1 MYMGNNAV
9 LASEGGKDRHRV
21 NAQQM
26 ESLQPLLPLILLSG
40 CLCTF
45 ICSSP
50 FPFALLLCR
59 LPEAELKCSFEL
71 PWG

>member
-1 MYMGNNAV
+1 MGNNAV
-9 LASEGGKDRHRV
+9 LASEGGKDWQRV

-26 ESLQPLLPLILLSG
+26 QLLWPLLPLILLSE

-45 ICSSP
+45 TCSSP
-50 FPFALLLCR
+50 FPLALLLCR
-59 LPEAELKCSFEL
+59 LPEAELKCSFKL